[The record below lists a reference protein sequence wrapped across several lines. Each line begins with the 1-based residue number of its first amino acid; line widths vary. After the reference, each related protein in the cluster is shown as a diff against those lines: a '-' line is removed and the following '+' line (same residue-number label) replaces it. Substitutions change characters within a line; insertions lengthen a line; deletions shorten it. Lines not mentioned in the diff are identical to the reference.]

1 MEMMDFAL
9 MTMNVVLKMMDFA
22 LKAMNVVSNMMD
34 FALNTMEFA
43 LKTTD
48 CLGLPPRRASRRF
61 VCALKMMNFV
71 FKNDGFIL

>member
-34 FALNTMEFA
+34 FALNT
-43 LKTTD
+43 TD